1 MTHRD
6 VLVIYT
12 ADDLPQAEL
21 IRQHLES
28 KKIEAIEERTASPF
42 DGLTNIGQG
51 MPIMVRSE
59 DAARARKAIM
69 HYLKQPATPD
79 AE

>member
-1 MTHRD
+1 MTHQD
-6 VLVIYT
+6 VLVIYI

-21 IRQHLES
+21 IRQHLEG
-28 KKIEAIEERTASPF
+28 KKIDAFVERTASPF

-51 MPIMVRSE
+51 TPIMVRSE
-59 DAARARKAIM
+59 DAARARQAIM
-69 HYLKQPATPD
+69 HYLEQTASPD